1 MRVDQAKAIAH
12 AGAFRPF
19 RQLFLQSTFLIRR
32 MGKRIFK
39 RSVFFKKLAC
49 RLFPYAGDTRQIIG
63 AVAHQALQI
72 RHTRRHKAV
81 LLH

>member
-39 RSVFFKKLAC
+39 RSVFFKEFAC